1 MDLKKHY
8 GEESILQKL
17 DALPKESRLQKRK
30 KGASALKITFFSL
43 LGAGFIAVCLGAG
56 AYGGIIA
63 DAPDVSEINIGPTQ
77 YATFVYDVQGNQIQ
91 QINEAQSNRI
101 HVSIEEIPE
110 DMQHAI
116 VAIEDSRFY
125 EHNGVDP
132 RGMMRAAAVAL
143 SSGFQRTEGAS
154 TITQQLIK
162 NNVFTDW
169 TSESFIQS
177 VQRKLQEQYLAV
189 ELEQYLTDQGLD
201 AKSIILEG
209 YLNTV
214 NFGSGAYGIQTAAQ
228 TYFGKDCRDLTLS
241 ECAVLAAIPQ
251 NPTRWDPKQN
261 PEENAQ
267 RRETVLNYMREQ
279 EWITQEELE
288 EALNDDVY
296 SRITDSS
303 QVQGQESTYSYFIDE
318 LISQVQEDLMEEK
331 GYTEAQAANAVYS
344 GGLRIYSTQD
354 TEIQEIMEEEFEN
367 EENYPDYIRFGLD
380 WALTVE
386 HEDGS
391 RENYDQETL
400 KNYFRERNAGFSGI
414 FESQEEAQR
423 YVDEY
428 KAAIVGAEDTI
439 IAERTSFVPQPQA
452 AMTVIEQSTGYVR
465 GIIGGRGEKTASL
478 TLNRASDTYRQ
489 PGSTFKTLS
498 AYGPALEEG
507 EITLA
512 THIEDEEYFYE
523 DGTPL
528 RNADNQ
534 YHGSVSVRNAI
545 RSSYN
550 VPAVKVLTDLT
561 PEKGFE
567 YLQKLGFTKLDE
579 KEDIIQPLALGGIT
593 NGVSNL
599 ELTAA
604 YAAIANGGT
613 YMEPVFYTEVT
624 DQDGNVLLHNDPQ
637 GERVFKES
645 TAFLLTSTMEDVVS
659 EGTGTGFRLDNM
671 HVAGKTGTANDYRD
685 LTFAGYTPY
694 YTAAI
699 WAGYDEPQDLP
710 ESHRRFHRTLWKNVM
725 NRIHEE
731 LPDKEFEQ
739 PSTVVRKAVCAN
751 SGLLAGSGCT
761 RVYEYF
767 DQDNVPERTCTAH
780 RPSTTP
786 KTDKGNSSGNSSKKK
801 AYANWWEYYWDQI
814 WGRNQE

>member
-1 MDLKKHY
+1 MNY
-8 GEESILQKL
+8 GKTEVSRKLRRISSKTEKLTSRMIFLFVKLILVAVL
-17 DALPKESRLQKRK
+17 LMAAFA
-30 KGASALKITFFSL
+30 ASLGYGALK
-43 LGAGFIAVCLGAG
+43 
-56 AYGGIIA
+56 GII
-63 DAPDVSEINIGPTQ
+63 DSAPEIDVASIEPSG
-77 YATFVYDVQGNQIQ
+77 YATMVYDREGNLTETLVKSGA
-91 QINEAQSNRI
+91 NRLEATY
-101 HVSIEEIPE
+101 EELPQCLI
-110 DMQHAI
+110 DAF

-125 EHNGVDP
+125 EHNGIDLQ
-132 RGMMRAAAVAL
+132 GILRAAAVTVT
-143 SSGFQRTEGAS
+143 SGFQQTEGAS

-169 TSESFIQS
+169 TDENFMQS
-177 VQRKLQEQYLAV
+177 VCRKIQEQHLAV

-296 SRITDSS
+296 TRITDNG
-303 QVQGQESTYSYFIDE
+303 QVQGQGSTYSYFIDE

-739 PSTVVRKAVCAN
+739 PSTAVRKAVCAN

>member
-1 MDLKKHY
+1 MDLIKHY

-288 EALNDDVY
+288 AMSDEQWEKAMKEIETAAQEEGWDTWPNTHEQWFVEGNWEFQIEVSPDDSRVQTVEINETNEQGIGLESVMVTPFEISVKELYTGEADPADYYAALLDAEGKMIRMAEGNSEALPIYGHDISTVTVY
-296 SRITDSS
+296 ICDY
-303 QVQGQESTYSYFIDE
+303 VEYMDE
-318 LISQVQEDLMEEK
+318 LKGQADQPGFQELLEEW
-331 GYTEAQAANAVYS
+331 AVYKKEVHFEE
-344 GGLRIYSTQD
+344 QD
-354 TEIQEIMEEEFEN
+354 
-367 EENYPDYIRFGLD
+367 
-380 WALTVE
+380 
-386 HEDGS
+386 
-391 RENYDQETL
+391 
-400 KNYFRERNAGFSGI
+400 
-414 FESQEEAQR
+414 
-423 YVDEY
+423 
-428 KAAIVGAEDTI
+428 
-439 IAERTSFVPQPQA
+439 
-452 AMTVIEQSTGYVR
+452 
-465 GIIGGRGEKTASL
+465 
-478 TLNRASDTYRQ
+478 
-489 PGSTFKTLS
+489 
-498 AYGPALEEG
+498 
-507 EITLA
+507 
-512 THIEDEEYFYE
+512 
-523 DGTPL
+523 
-528 RNADNQ
+528 
-534 YHGSVSVRNAI
+534 
-545 RSSYN
+545 
-550 VPAVKVLTDLT
+550 
-561 PEKGFE
+561 
-567 YLQKLGFTKLDE
+567 
-579 KEDIIQPLALGGIT
+579 
-593 NGVSNL
+593 
-599 ELTAA
+599 
-604 YAAIANGGT
+604 
-613 YMEPVFYTEVT
+613 
-624 DQDGNVLLHNDPQ
+624 
-637 GERVFKES
+637 
-645 TAFLLTSTMEDVVS
+645 
-659 EGTGTGFRLDNM
+659 
-671 HVAGKTGTANDYRD
+671 
-685 LTFAGYTPY
+685 
-694 YTAAI
+694 
-699 WAGYDEPQDLP
+699 
-710 ESHRRFHRTLWKNVM
+710 
-725 NRIHEE
+725 
-731 LPDKEFEQ
+731 
-739 PSTVVRKAVCAN
+739 
-751 SGLLAGSGCT
+751 
-761 RVYEYF
+761 
-767 DQDNVPERTCTAH
+767 
-780 RPSTTP
+780 
-786 KTDKGNSSGNSSKKK
+786 
-801 AYANWWEYYWDQI
+801 
-814 WGRNQE
+814 

>member
-132 RGMMRAAAVAL
+132 RGMMRAVAVAL

-296 SRITDSS
+296 TRITDNG
-303 QVQGQESTYSYFIDE
+303 QVQGQGSTYSYFIDE

-439 IAERTSFVPQPQA
+439 IAERTSFVPQPQ
-452 AMTVIEQSTGYVR
+452 GY
-465 GIIGGRGEKTASL
+465 
-478 TLNRASDTYRQ
+478 RAKYRIC
-489 PGSTFKTLS
+489 
-498 AYGPALEEG
+498 A
-507 EITLA
+507 
-512 THIEDEEYFYE
+512 
-523 DGTPL
+523 
-528 RNADNQ
+528 
-534 YHGSVSVRNAI
+534 
-545 RSSYN
+545 
-550 VPAVKVLTDLT
+550 
-561 PEKGFE
+561 
-567 YLQKLGFTKLDE
+567 
-579 KEDIIQPLALGGIT
+579 
-593 NGVSNL
+593 
-599 ELTAA
+599 
-604 YAAIANGGT
+604 
-613 YMEPVFYTEVT
+613 
-624 DQDGNVLLHNDPQ
+624 GN
-637 GERVFKES
+637 
-645 TAFLLTSTMEDVVS
+645 
-659 EGTGTGFRLDNM
+659 
-671 HVAGKTGTANDYRD
+671 
-685 LTFAGYTPY
+685 
-694 YTAAI
+694 
-699 WAGYDEPQDLP
+699 
-710 ESHRRFHRTLWKNVM
+710 HRRKGR
-725 NRIHEE
+725 E
-731 LPDKEFEQ
+731 DSQ
-739 PSTVVRKAVCAN
+739 PHLKP
-751 SGLLAGSGCT
+751 GL
-761 RVYEYF
+761 
-767 DQDNVPERTCTAH
+767 
-780 RPSTTP
+780 
-786 KTDKGNSSGNSSKKK
+786 
-801 AYANWWEYYWDQI
+801 
-814 WGRNQE
+814 